1 MCIRDRIVAVEGK
14 GVASPGDLL
23 PFLEE
28 DRIGQSLSVRIVR
41 AGEARDVAVTV
52 GAREPKAGRA

>member
-1 MCIRDRIVAVEGK
+1 VIVAVEGK